1 MSALGQSGQAV
12 PCQNAP
18 LSAWSNSG
26 QKRVRSDCPL
36 SAQSGHRPLP
46 QRDDQS
52 VEVGGNNQPDLAAR
66 QSQHRAVL
74 VG

>member
-1 MSALGQSGQAV
+1 MRAPSLGGIVGPQTSTLEEAGLLQMSALGQ
-12 PCQNAP
+12 N
-18 LSAWSNSG
+18 
-26 QKRVRSDCPL
+26 D
-36 SAQSGHRPLP
+36 RPLP